1 MIHSGRFIKIE
12 KERHLKVS
20 CQVKPLSPKPQQ
32 PFLKL
37 VIQRENQDS
46 FYPTVD
52 AQTLTNE
59 LSRKL
64 KTSKLSFDPILQL
77 GTKYYV
83 FTR

>member
-1 MIHSGRFIKIE
+1 MIHSGRFIKFE

-20 CQVKPLSPKPQQ
+20 CQVKPLFPKPQQ

-52 AQTLTNE
+52 AQTLTSE

-64 KTSKLSFDPILQL
+64 KTSKLSSDPILQL